1 MRTLFSSL
9 AVAAALLGTPMA
21 GKAWGVNG
29 HAMVADLAMSVL
41 SDAKTGSPTAV
52 ATLQRLLPFAHA
64 VDSGTLPVNSIA
76 DIASAPDSYR
86 AGGHPETTQWH
97 FVDTPLQAA
106 GYDAARDCHFSD
118 DGTATVAA
126 ETCIVAKLP
135 EMVATLA
142 DKSKSDQ
149 ERGFALA
156 FVVHLVGDIH
166 QPLHAENDN
175 DKGGNDRKFAW
186 RGGATPTNL
195 HTVWDSTLIDEQ
207 FGLPVAHKDPD
218 PNKNYKVDLGPA
230 AEAIKRLS
238 PASCSD
244 KPDGWVHA
252 GLIRDMAATVK
263 GWAEE
268 SHKLAPAAYTNLPAG
283 FPTGW
288 EDNYANYADPV
299 IDCQLQKAG
308 ARLAEVLREALS

>member
-1 MRTLFSSL
+1 MRSLISSVAL
-9 AVAAALLGTPMA
+9 AAAIFCAPTV
-21 GKAWGVNG
+21 GKAWGTNG
-29 HAMVADLAMSVL
+29 HAMVADVAMKIL
-41 SDAKTGSPTAV
+41 SDPTSGSP
-52 ATLQRLLPFAHA
+52 ATLAALQALLPYAHA

-106 GYDAARDCHFSD
+106 SYDAARDCHFAD
-118 DGTATVAA
+118 DGLSTVAA

-135 EMVATLA
+135 EFVAILA
-142 DKSKSDQ
+142 DKSKSNE

-175 DKGGNDRKFAW
+175 DKGGNDRKFTW

-207 FGLPVAHKDPD
+207 FGLPVAHRDPD

-230 AEAIKRLS
+230 LDATKRLD
-238 PASCSD
+238 PASCPD
-244 KPDGWVHA
+244 KPEAWVQKGVTH
-252 GLIRDMAATVK
+252 DMPAARA
-263 GWAEE
+263 WAEQ
-268 SHKLAPAAYTNLPAG
+268 SHKLAPALYTNLPAD

-288 EDNYANYADPV
+288 EDRYAQYADPV
-299 IDCQLQKAG
+299 IDCQLQRAG
-308 ARLAEVLREALS
+308 SRLAEVLREALP